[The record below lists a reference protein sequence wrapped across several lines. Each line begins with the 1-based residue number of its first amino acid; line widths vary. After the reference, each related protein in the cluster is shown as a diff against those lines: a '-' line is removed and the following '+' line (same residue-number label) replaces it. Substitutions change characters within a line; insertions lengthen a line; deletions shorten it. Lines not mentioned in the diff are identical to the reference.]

1 MKHILFILLAAAG
14 IATSLP
20 SCEKWEFL
28 EEHPKKVDATTF
40 MSNAAEVLS
49 ESLADYC
56 YGRGN
61 YATSYATGLTSGGV
75 TFTNDTW
82 AVLYRAIRFSNEI
95 LSQIGDAK
103 LSQLE
108 YDHLSGEARF
118 LRAFSYSYLARYYGA
133 VPFFDEHNM
142 HDFNKPRTPE
152 RDIWEFVA
160 REAADAA
167 ALLPESVAQAGHP
180 ARYAALMLETEALLY
195 LERWGEAAAAV
206 GEVIDSD
213 RYGLVEVSKADDYEK
228 IYGTTAN
235 ATREEIFYF
244 KYNQDDGNNFMAMY
258 LCRPNPVR
266 DGGNVG
272 IYTDYEKNNFV
283 KNWDKA
289 DLRYQY
295 NLWIQTGNGTLNSL
309 TKTGMICLKF
319 RDYNSTGAA
328 NDFPVYRYADACE
341 STPTKVR
348 ENLARLWDEV
358 KILAEPHAVELLLEP
373 KQSSEPLLSKLNIFS
388 SRPSELRVVFLHEH
402 NAQTSAWVRG
412 QDKGRAA
419 LVKAFPD
426 KLYVSCREN
435 VNPEV
440 DAEQVLEEVAHDH
453 ADIVFTTSARMH
465 TACLKVAA
473 QHPKTRF
480 LNCSLN
486 APHPLVR
493 TYYPRT
499 YEVTYLLGML
509 AGIVSHSDK
518 VGYVAANPV
527 YGVPAAI
534 NAFAQGVRA
543 VRPDSRVVLRWACLC
558 DAAHPQDFSDRKDI
572 EVFYSQDFRE
582 PEGTYRD
589 YGLCRR
595 LPDGVLQPLGLPEW
609 RWDVFFTEIVRSV
622 FAGTWD
628 SAPGGRAINYWWG
641 LKSGAERVEYPIRLN
656 DGTMQL
662 LKMAERQLCDGE
674 IHVFPTESYSQG
686 HALHH
691 AASGIYTPKEL
702 MEMDWLEECVEGEL
716 PSYDELDAK
725 TRSLLNV
732 NGLDIVKGTPQ

>member
-40 MSNAAEVLS
+40 MSNAAEVQSVINSIYYQLRRQVGFGRYLSVLS

-75 TFTNDTW
+75 SFTNDTW

-103 LSQLE
+103 LSQIE

-167 ALLPESVAQAGHP
+167 ALLPESVAQAGRP

-195 LERWGEAAAAV
+195 LERWSEAAAAV

-244 KYNQDDGNNFMAMY
+244 KYNQDDGNNFMSMY

-272 IYTDYEKNNFV
+272 IYTDYEKNLFV
-283 KNWDKA
+283 KGWDKA

-328 NDFPVYRYADACE
+328 NDFPRRQTRRNGHGGAQPGA
-341 STPTKVR
+341 PP
-348 ENLARLWDEV
+348 RLR
-358 KILAEPHAVELLLEP
+358 
-373 KQSSEPLLSKLNIFS
+373 SETH
-388 SRPSELRVVFLHEH
+388 PS
-402 NAQTSAWVRG
+402 
-412 QDKGRAA
+412 
-419 LVKAFPD
+419 
-426 KLYVSCREN
+426 
-435 VNPEV
+435 
-440 DAEQVLEEVAHDH
+440 
-453 ADIVFTTSARMH
+453 
-465 TACLKVAA
+465 
-473 QHPKTRF
+473 
-480 LNCSLN
+480 
-486 APHPLVR
+486 
-493 TYYPRT
+493 
-499 YEVTYLLGML
+499 
-509 AGIVSHSDK
+509 AG
-518 VGYVAANPV
+518 
-527 YGVPAAI
+527 
-534 NAFAQGVRA
+534 
-543 VRPDSRVVLRWACLC
+543 
-558 DAAHPQDFSDRKDI
+558 
-572 EVFYSQDFRE
+572 
-582 PEGTYRD
+582 
-589 YGLCRR
+589 
-595 LPDGVLQPLGLPEW
+595 LGLP
-609 RWDVFFTEIVRSV
+609 
-622 FAGTWD
+622 AGRLRH
-628 SAPGGRAINYWWG
+628 AGQVH
-641 LKSGAERVEYPIRLN
+641 GA
-656 DGTMQL
+656 
-662 LKMAERQLCDGE
+662 
-674 IHVFPTESYSQG
+674 
-686 HALHH
+686 
-691 AASGIYTPKEL
+691 AASGTRL
-702 MEMDWLEECVEGEL
+702 RNRLRR
-716 PSYDELDAK
+716 K
-725 TRSLLNV
+725 TLLRPETLRQTGRIRRQGGPCRGRIGGGARSLLV
-732 NGLDIVKGTPQ
+732 ARTRRRIQLQHITRSDQGSKPRILTDRPL

>member
-40 MSNAAEVLS
+40 MSNAAEVQSVINSIYYQLRRQVGFGRYLSVLS

-75 TFTNDTW
+75 SFTNDTW

-167 ALLPESVAQAGHP
+167 ALLPESVAQAGRP

-195 LERWGEAAAAV
+195 LERWSEAATAV

-244 KYNQDDGNNFMAMY
+244 KYNQDDGNNFMSMY

-272 IYTDYEKNNFV
+272 IYTDYEKNLFV
-283 KNWDKA
+283 KGWDKA

-328 NDFPVYRYADACE
+328 NDFPVYRYADALLYYAEAICRRDGKPDE
-341 STPTKVR
+341 TAMEALNQVHRRAYGLKPTR
-348 ENLARLWDEV
+348 PQGSDFRLADYATQD
-358 KILAEPHAVELLLEP
+358 KFMELLLQERGYETAFEG
-373 KQSSEPLLSKLNIFS
+373 KRYCDLKRCGKLA
-388 SRPSELRVVFLHEH
+388 EY
-402 NAQTSAWVRG
+402 AVRA
-412 QDKGRAA
+412 GR
-419 LVKAFPD
+419 
-426 KLYVSCREN
+426 
-435 VNPEV
+435 
-440 DAEQVLEEVAHDH
+440 
-453 ADIVFTTSARMH
+453 
-465 TACLKVAA
+465 VAA
-473 QHPKTRF
+473 E
-480 LNCSLN
+480 S
-486 APHPLVR
+486 
-493 TYYPRT
+493 
-499 YEVTYLLGML
+499 EVGP
-509 AGIVSHSDK
+509 
-518 VGYVAANPV
+518 AAYWWP
-527 YGVPAAI
+527 VPADEF
-534 NAFAQGVRA
+534 NYNTSLD
-543 VRPDSRVVLRWACLC
+543 PT
-558 DAAHPQDFSDRKDI
+558 KD
-572 EVFYSQDFRE
+572 QN
-582 PEGTYRD
+582 
-589 YGLCRR
+589 
-595 LPDGVLQPLGLPEW
+595 
-609 RWDVFFTEIVRSV
+609 
-622 FAGTWD
+622 
-628 SAPGGRAINYWWG
+628 PGY
-641 LKSGAERVEYPIRLN
+641 
-656 DGTMQL
+656 
-662 LKMAERQLCDGE
+662 
-674 IHVFPTESYSQG
+674 
-686 HALHH
+686 
-691 AASGIYTPKEL
+691 
-702 MEMDWLEECVEGEL
+702 
-716 PSYDELDAK
+716 
-725 TRSLLNV
+725 
-732 NGLDIVKGTPQ
+732 